1 MTALFW
7 VFLFNIYID
16 RVGDGECDEAEMLHI
31 TSEFNFESEHNEKD
45 QTMFEQYD
53 QQVPDKQHGEYEH

>member
-1 MTALFW
+1 
-7 VFLFNIYID
+7 
-16 RVGDGECDEAEMLHI
+16 MLHI
-31 TSEFNFESEHNEKD
+31 TSEFNFESKHNEKDEAIEKD